1 MSGGGI
7 TLPAERTLGMVFRR
21 QHSIGRYV
29 LDFYCTEARLAV
41 EIDGL
46 GHDLGDRLQRDISRD
61 ACLRAHG
68 LLVMRIAASEVMH
81 DADEAAEA
89 IVRMASEMIR
99 GGTPSTALAE
109 RRAQP

>member
-1 MSGGGI
+1 
-7 TLPAERTLGMVFRR
+7 
-21 QHSIGRYV
+21 V

-99 GGTPSTALAE
+99 VGTPSTALAE